1 MSFSALAL
9 LGTVICF
16 IIGLRDRDVRPA
28 MFLISGLSFLAFFV
42 AVVANA
48 NPPTTEQSAAPATRL
63 STPPEKPTVRQ
74 PVPPER
80 KYLKVTSVTFT
91 EGYATVIVQG
101 TRRRVPIQC
110 YIQHRLS
117 GDYIATEE
125 WYITT
130 DLVTEVI
137 ITMPDVF
144 STSSLGA
151 ACFEID

>member
-1 MSFSALAL
+1 MSFSTAALVGAI
-9 LGTVICF
+9 TCF
-16 IIGLRDRDVRPA
+16 IIGLRDKDLRPL
-28 MFLISGLSFLAFFV
+28 MFLVSGLAAMAFFV
-42 AVVANA
+42 AVVASA
-48 NPPTTEQSAAPATRL
+48 SPPTPEPTTPRPAAPA
-63 STPPEKPTVRQ
+63 EKTIARQ
-74 PVPPER
+74 PAPPER

-91 EGYATVIVQG
+91 EGHATVIVQG

-137 ITMPDVF
+137 IGMPDVF

-151 ACFEID
+151 ACFEIN